1 MTEPI
6 DDRLQDYAARW
17 NAEHREVDDL
27 PLGDALRF
35 AGGTTRPR
43 RMVPLVAAAAA
54 VALLVGGG
62 VWVTRHHATDPA
74 TAPPPAASTEPVAST
89 TPATSTPART
99 TDPAITATWT
109 PAVPG
114 STGRLTPLA
123 ATVAA
128 PTLLGAS
135 PGTRSCQGADFR
147 LVSSR
152 TVPRDDGWLSTAIV
166 LRSTGRSACA
176 LQRSYFVGSLV
187 DAKGDPLPIDA
198 APAGP
203 AFLPET
209 LWVQPGDLT
218 FGSVSW
224 AVVRGK
230 AATPVWLALPI
241 GDGRNSPRVSL
252 EGVAIPPDPH
262 DPSNLGPWRSTAF
275 GQWETVVRPGSLG
288 SLSASVQAPAT
299 AALGRPLEY
308 TATLTNLTG
317 TQVSLATC
325 PRFVQ
330 SAQVVPWKTPV
341 VVASSGRLN
350 CAGLPASLAPGQTVT
365 LELQIGTTGLV
376 AGAGSVSW
384 QLLDDLTPALTATA
398 AVRFI
403 D

>member
-17 NAEHREVDDL
+17 NAEHPEVDDL

-43 RMVPLVAAAAA
+43 RMVPLVVTAAA

-74 TAPPPAASTEPVAST
+74 TAPPPAASTGPVAST

-99 TDPAITATWT
+99 TDPATTATWT
-109 PAVPG
+109 SAVPG
-114 STGRLTPLA
+114 STGRLTPA
-123 ATVAA
+123 ATVAT
-128 PTLLGAS
+128 PTPLGAS
-135 PGTRSCQGADFR
+135 AGTRSCQGADFQV
-147 LVSSR
+147 VSSR

-176 LQRSYFVGSLV
+176 LQRGYFVGSLV

-198 APAGP
+198 FPAGP
-203 AFLPET
+203 AFFPAT
-209 LWVQPGDLT
+209 LLVQPGDLT
-218 FGSVSW
+218 FGTVSW
-224 AVVRGK
+224 AAVRGK
-230 AATPVWLALPI
+230 AATPVWLAVPI
-241 GDGRNSPRVSL
+241 GDGRNRPRVSL

-262 DPSNLGPWRSTAF
+262 DPSHLGPWRSTAF

-299 AALGRPLEY
+299 AALGRPLAY
-308 TATLTNLTG
+308 TATLTNPTR
-317 TQVSLATC
+317 TSVSLAGC